1 MSSLEPNFSLNILKN
16 VPQLSVD
23 GEYESFSI
31 SNNGDLPLENFQP
44 YFSISEQYGC
54 GNNLFNKTFQDTNSF
69 SSDNNAINRNE
80 RNLFITKI
88 NKKRGRIVE
97 KNSLEKEHGK
107 YDFDNVLTKIQVHFI
122 NFLINLANDAINT
135 QFNSKYYI
143 THKFKQINYKEK
155 KNIRHNY
162 IMDCFKKPIKD
173 IIQLDI
179 TTKYK
184 NFNSKYN
191 KELYAQLTAQSEWLK
206 DFLDLK
212 FIDVFYE
219 YYYNLG
225 KELESFNFKDKKV
238 NISKSTKSFRYLLE
252 KEEYLVQE
260 IISIVKDVYLSKADK
275 EKNNGNLFNINKEKN

>member
-1 MSSLEPNFSLNILKN
+1 M
-16 VPQLSVD
+16 
-23 GEYESFSI
+23 
-31 SNNGDLPLENFQP
+31 
-44 YFSISEQYGC
+44 
-54 GNNLFNKTFQDTNSF
+54 
-69 SSDNNAINRNE
+69 
-80 RNLFITKI
+80 
-88 NKKRGRIVE
+88 E

-162 IMDCFKKPIKD
+162 IMDCFKKPIKN

-184 NFNSKYN
+184 NFDSKYN

-212 FIDVFYE
+212 FIDVFCD

-225 KELESFNFKDKKV
+225 KELKSFNFKDKKV
-238 NISKSTKSFRYLLE
+238 NISKSTKSFKYLLE
-252 KEEYLVQE
+252 KEVNLVQE
-260 IISIVKDVYLSKADK
+260 IISIVKDVYLSKAEK
-275 EKNNGNLFNINKEKN
+275 EKNNGNRFNINKE

>member
-1 MSSLEPNFSLNILKN
+1 MKKN
-16 VPQLSVD
+16 
-23 GEYESFSI
+23 
-31 SNNGDLPLENFQP
+31 LP
-44 YFSISEQYGC
+44 
-54 GNNLFNKTFQDTNSF
+54 
-69 SSDNNAINRNE
+69 
-80 RNLFITKI
+80 
-88 NKKRGRIVE
+88 
-97 KNSLEKEHGK
+97 EKEHGK

-155 KNIRHNY
+155 KNIKHNY
-162 IMDCFKKPIKD
+162 ITDCFKKPIKD

-179 TTKYK
+179 TKKYK

-212 FIDVFYE
+212 FIDVFYD

-252 KEEYLVQE
+252 KEENLVQE

-275 EKNNGNLFNINKEKN
+275 EKNNGNLFNINREKN

>member
-1 MSSLEPNFSLNILKN
+1 MSSLETNFSLNILKN

-44 YFSISEQYGC
+44 YFSILEEYGC

-155 KNIRHNY
+155 KI
-162 IMDCFKKPIKD
+162 
-173 IIQLDI
+173 LDI
-179 TTKYK
+179 
-184 NFNSKYN
+184 
-191 KELYAQLTAQSEWLK
+191 
-206 DFLDLK
+206 
-212 FIDVFYE
+212 
-219 YYYNLG
+219 
-225 KELESFNFKDKKV
+225 
-238 NISKSTKSFRYLLE
+238 NI
-252 KEEYLVQE
+252 
-260 IISIVKDVYLSKADK
+260 
-275 EKNNGNLFNINKEKN
+275 

>member
-1 MSSLEPNFSLNILKN
+1 MSSQETNLYLIILNN

-44 YFSISEQYGC
+44 YFSILEEYGC
-54 GNNLFNKTFQDTNSF
+54 GNNPFNKTFQDTNSF

-80 RNLFITKI
+80 RNLFITRI
-88 NKKRGRIVE
+88 NKKRGRIVK
-97 KNSLEKEHGK
+97 KNLPEKEHGK

-162 IMDCFKKPIKD
+162 IMDCFKKPIKN

-184 NFNSKYN
+184 NFDSKYN

-212 FIDVFYE
+212 FIDVFYD

-252 KEEYLVQE
+252 KEENLVQE

>member
-31 SNNGDLPLENFQP
+31 LNNGDLPLENFQP

-184 NFNSKYN
+184 NFDSKYN

-212 FIDVFYE
+212 FIDVFCD

-225 KELESFNFKDKKV
+225 KELKSFYFKDKKV
-238 NISKSTKSFRYLLE
+238 NISKSTKSFKYLLE
-252 KEEYLVQE
+252 KELNLVQE
-260 IISIVKDVYLSKADK
+260 IISIVKDVYLSKAEK
-275 EKNNGNLFNINKEKN
+275 EKNNGNRFNINKE

>member
-1 MSSLEPNFSLNILKN
+1 MSSLETNFSLNILKN

-31 SNNGDLPLENFQP
+31 LNNGDLPLENFQP

-54 GNNLFNKTFQDTNSF
+54 GNNLFNKTNDTNSF

-184 NFNSKYN
+184 NFDSKYN

-212 FIDVFYE
+212 FIDVFCD

-225 KELESFNFKDKKV
+225 KELKSFNFKDKKV
-238 NISKSTKSFRYLLE
+238 NISKSTKSFKYLLE
-252 KEEYLVQE
+252 KEVNLVQE
-260 IISIVKDVYLSKADK
+260 IISIVKDVYLSKAEK
-275 EKNNGNLFNINKEKN
+275 EKNNGNRFNINKE

>member
-1 MSSLEPNFSLNILKN
+1 MSSLEINFSLNILKN

-23 GEYESFSI
+23 GEFESFSI
-31 SNNGDLPLENFQP
+31 LNNGDLPLENFQP
-44 YFSISEQYGC
+44 YFSFSEKFFWKTNFL
-54 GNNLFNKTFQDTNSF
+54 NNTFQNTNSF

-184 NFNSKYN
+184 NFDSKYN

-212 FIDVFYE
+212 FIDVFCD

-225 KELESFNFKDKKV
+225 KELKSFNFKDKKV
-238 NISKSTKSFRYLLE
+238 NISKSTKSFKYLLE
-252 KEEYLVQE
+252 KEVNLVQE
-260 IISIVKDVYLSKADK
+260 IISIVKDVYLSKAEK
-275 EKNNGNLFNINKEKN
+275 ETNNGNRFNINKE

>member
-1 MSSLEPNFSLNILKN
+1 MSSLETNFSLNILKN
-16 VPQLSVD
+16 VPQFSID
-23 GEYESFSI
+23 GENESI
-31 SNNGDLPLENFQP
+31 NITNNGDLPSENFQP
-44 YFSISEQYGC
+44 YFSILEEYGC
-54 GNNLFNKTFQDTNSF
+54 GNNLFNNTFQNTNSF
-69 SSDNNAINRNE
+69 SSDNNVINRNE
-80 RNLFITKI
+80 RNLFITRI
-88 NKKRGRIVE
+88 NKKRGRIVK
-97 KNSLEKEHGK
+97 KNLPEKEHGK

-162 IMDCFKKPIKD
+162 IMDCFKKPIKN

-184 NFNSKYN
+184 NFDSKYN
-191 KELYAQLTAQSEWLK
+191 KELYTQLTAQSGWLK

-212 FIDVFYE
+212 FIDVFSD

-225 KELESFNFKDKKV
+225 KELKSFNFKDKKV
-238 NISKSTKSFRYLLE
+238 NISKSTKSFKYLLE
-252 KEEYLVQE
+252 KEVNLVQE
-260 IISIVKDVYLSKADK
+260 IISIVKDVYLSKAEK
-275 EKNNGNLFNINKEKN
+275 EKNNGNRFNINKE

>member
-44 YFSISEQYGC
+44 YFSILEEYGC
-54 GNNLFNKTFQDTNSF
+54 GNNPFNKTFQDTNSF

-184 NFNSKYN
+184 NFDSKYN

-212 FIDVFYE
+212 FIDVFCD

-225 KELESFNFKDKKV
+225 KELKSFNFKDKKV
-238 NISKSTKSFRYLLE
+238 NISKSTKSFKYLLE
-252 KEEYLVQE
+252 KEVNLVQE
-260 IISIVKDVYLSKADK
+260 IISIVKDVYLSKAEK
-275 EKNNGNLFNINKEKN
+275 EKNNGNRFNINKE

>member
-1 MSSLEPNFSLNILKN
+1 MSSLETNFSLNILKN
-16 VPQLSVD
+16 VPQFSID
-23 GEYESFSI
+23 GENESI
-31 SNNGDLPLENFQP
+31 NITNNGDLPSENYLP
-44 YFSISEQYGC
+44 YFSILEEYGC

-80 RNLFITKI
+80 RNLFITRI
-88 NKKRGRIVE
+88 NKKRGRIVK
-97 KNSLEKEHGK
+97 KNLPEKEHGK

-184 NFNSKYN
+184 NFDSKYN

-212 FIDVFYE
+212 FIDVFSD

-225 KELESFNFKDKKV
+225 KELKSFNFKDKKV
-238 NISKSTKSFRYLLE
+238 NISKSTKSFKYLLE
-252 KEEYLVQE
+252 KEVNLVQE
-260 IISIVKDVYLSKADK
+260 IISIVKDVYLSKAEK
-275 EKNNGNLFNINKEKN
+275 EKNNGNRFNINKE

>member
-1 MSSLEPNFSLNILKN
+1 MSSLETNFSLNILKN
-16 VPQLSVD
+16 VPQFSID
-23 GEYESFSI
+23 GENESI
-31 SNNGDLPLENFQP
+31 NITNNGDLPSENFQP
-44 YFSISEQYGC
+44 YFLFPEEYGL
-54 GNNLFNKTFQDTNSF
+54 GNDLYNNTFQNTNS
-69 SSDNNAINRNE
+69 SSSYNNAINRNE
-80 RNLFITKI
+80 RNLFITRI
-88 NKKRGRIVE
+88 NKKRGRIVK
-97 KNSLEKEHGK
+97 KNLPEKEHGK

-162 IMDCFKKPIKD
+162 IMDCFKKPIKN

-184 NFNSKYN
+184 NFDSKYN

-212 FIDVFYE
+212 FIDVFCD

-225 KELESFNFKDKKV
+225 KELKSFNFKDKKV
-238 NISKSTKSFRYLLE
+238 NISKSTKSFKYLLE
-252 KEEYLVQE
+252 KEVNLVQE
-260 IISIVKDVYLSKADK
+260 IISIVKDVYLSKAEK
-275 EKNNGNLFNINKEKN
+275 EKNNGNRFNINKE